1 MRRSYLRKKNKI
13 RLIAASLAF
22 AMTMLQFTACGEV
35 KEDIPELMD
44 PIAVTES
51 SRPAEVRDIGDIK
64 VYKGY
69 VVPESYPV
77 FSERALTIAEV
88 KVDIGDYVQEGDE
101 IAIGDTT
108 MYDEEISSLSRDLD
122 FLYFRRESTIDI
134 SAKMVEN
141 LTYEQDREIYGNDY
155 AAVLDYSNKIYNEQE
170 NDRYGVALIDAEIAS
185 TEDRI
190 AELRRLRDKL
200 IFEAPHSGYVTFIK
214 DFSATNSIAPS
225 ENIAIISDY
234 DDLYIE
240 AEGLF
245 TRNMKENTY
254 AEMFTMQDGK
264 KYPLEQ
270 YEFTPKELSLAEA
283 LKSYP
288 NVRFRCNGLKLTL
301 GATVPLYFKR
311 KSQNGVIAIGQ
322 DSVFYEGESVY
333 CYVIDS
339 EGQKERRDIITGM
352 TDRYYVEVKSG
363 VKEGEMVY
371 YENQTVMPVKY
382 TEYEVVSDDYVEEYA
397 TNMIGQLKSE
407 YDIYLSE
414 CDGILTKVN
423 VHGGEDITEEQELF
437 TVKST
442 VGKGDIAE
450 VNNLI
455 IDNNK
460 KHTDAINDINHSEEE
475 VSAALEAARVAPA
488 PVASDTDAVK
498 QSLYRVENLE
508 ADLYLVNEYR
518 QLEEYSYAY
527 TDTTLKNRLYRLS
540 IGAETD
546 GVITTTAVKGGRVG
560 KASLKEDTTVR
571 KGQYLFTV
579 SSFGEKKIVKV
590 GMPSVENVGVLPAA
604 KLGQDIVYT
613 EGDSTYTGKCIGING
628 NEQKYYV
635 FTRDGKEYLTYSAPY
650 AEGSAETFFAAMDNE
665 KIVDDDM
672 KGEMTFKGSV
682 IKGGT
687 PIPARALYS
696 EASGVSEK
704 KYFVWRI
711 TDSGLSKTYVN
722 VYSATKISDKFLVLS
737 GLNVGDK
744 IAVGE

>member
-1 MRRSYLRKKNKI
+1 M

-22 AMTMLQFTACGEV
+22 IMTMLQFTACGEV
-35 KEDIPELMD
+35 KEDVPELLD

-51 SRPAEVRDIGDIK
+51 SRPAEIRDIGDVK
-64 VYKGY
+64 VYKGF

-77 FSERALTIAEV
+77 FSERALTIAEI
-88 KVDIGDYVQEGDE
+88 KVDIGDYVNEGDE
-101 IAIGDTT
+101 IAIGDTS
-108 MYDEEISSLSRDLD
+108 MYDEEIASLSRDLD

-134 SAKMVEN
+134 SAKLVEN

-170 NDRYGVALIDAEIAS
+170 NDRYGVAVIDAEIAN
-185 TEDRI
+185 TLDRI

-200 IFEAPHSGYVTFIK
+200 IFVAPHSGYVTFIK
-214 DFSATNSIAPS
+214 DFSTTNAIAPS
-225 ENIAIISDY
+225 ENIAVVSDY

-240 AEGLF
+240 ASDLY
-245 TRNMKENTY
+245 TKNMKENTY
-254 AEMFTMQDGK
+254 VEMYTMQDGK
-264 KYPLEQ
+264 KIPIEQ

-288 NVRFRCNGLKLTL
+288 NVRFRCNGLRLQI

-311 KSQNGVIAIGQ
+311 KSENGVLAIGQ
-322 DSVFYEGESVY
+322 DSVFYEGDTVY
-333 CYVIDS
+333 CYVFDND
-339 EGQKERRDIITGM
+339 GQKERRDIIIGM

-363 VKEGEMVY
+363 LKEGEMVY
-371 YENQTVMPVKY
+371 YENQAVMPVKY
-382 TEYEVVSDDYVEEYA
+382 SEYEVVTEDYVEEYA
-397 TNMIGQLKSE
+397 TNMIGQFMSK
-407 YDIYLSE
+407 YDIYIAD
-414 CDGILTKVN
+414 CDGMLTKAN
-423 VHGGEDITEEQELF
+423 VHTGEDVTEEQELY
-437 TVKST
+437 TIKSA

-450 VNNLI
+450 VNNQI

-498 QSLYRVENLE
+498 ESLYRVENLE
-508 ADLYLVNEYR
+508 ANLYLVNEYR

-527 TDTTLKNRLYRLS
+527 TNTLLQNRLYKLS
-540 IGAETD
+540 IGSDTD
-546 GVITTTAVKGGRVG
+546 GVITTTAVKAGRVG
-560 KASLKEDTTVR
+560 TASLKEDTTIR

-579 SSFGEKKIVKV
+579 NRYGEKKIVKV
-590 GMPSVENVGVLPAA
+590 GMPSKDDVGVLPAA
-604 KLGQDIVYT
+604 KLGQDIVYR
-613 EGDSTYTGKCIGING
+613 EGDTTYTGKCIGMNG
-628 NEQKYYV
+628 NAQKYFV
-635 FTRDGKEYLTYSAPY
+635 FTRDGTEHLTYSAPY
-650 AEGSAETFFAAMDNE
+650 SGSSETFFAEMDND

-672 KGEMTFKGSV
+672 KGEITFKGSV

-687 PIPARALYS
+687 TIPARALYS
-696 EASGVSEK
+696 EAAGVSEK
-704 KYFVWRI
+704 KYYVWRI
-711 TDSGLSKTYVN
+711 TDAGLSKTYVN
-722 VYSATKISDKFLVLS
+722 VYSATRVSDKFLILS

>member
-185 TEDRI
+185 TEDRL

-288 NVRFRCNGLKLTL
+288 NVRFRCNSLKLTL

-339 EGQKERRDIITGM
+339 EGDRR
-352 TDRYYVEVKSG
+352 
-363 VKEGEMVY
+363 
-371 YENQTVMPVKY
+371 
-382 TEYEVVSDDYVEEYA
+382 
-397 TNMIGQLKSE
+397 
-407 YDIYLSE
+407 
-414 CDGILTKVN
+414 
-423 VHGGEDITEEQELF
+423 
-437 TVKST
+437 
-442 VGKGDIAE
+442 
-450 VNNLI
+450 
-455 IDNNK
+455 
-460 KHTDAINDINHSEEE
+460 ND
-475 VSAALEAARVAPA
+475 
-488 PVASDTDAVK
+488 
-498 QSLYRVENLE
+498 
-508 ADLYLVNEYR
+508 
-518 QLEEYSYAY
+518 
-527 TDTTLKNRLYRLS
+527 
-540 IGAETD
+540 
-546 GVITTTAVKGGRVG
+546 VI
-560 KASLKEDTTVR
+560 S
-571 KGQYLFTV
+571 
-579 SSFGEKKIVKV
+579 
-590 GMPSVENVGVLPAA
+590 
-604 KLGQDIVYT
+604 
-613 EGDSTYTGKCIGING
+613 
-628 NEQKYYV
+628 
-635 FTRDGKEYLTYSAPY
+635 
-650 AEGSAETFFAAMDNE
+650 
-665 KIVDDDM
+665 
-672 KGEMTFKGSV
+672 
-682 IKGGT
+682 
-687 PIPARALYS
+687 
-696 EASGVSEK
+696 
-704 KYFVWRI
+704 
-711 TDSGLSKTYVN
+711 
-722 VYSATKISDKFLVLS
+722 
-737 GLNVGDK
+737 
-744 IAVGE
+744 